1 MVFFMNSEKK
11 RRHRFANESIEN
23 AEVALKNPF
32 VQEAMGHYASQS
44 LSVLDQLYVPN
55 HINGVFEK
63 PKKLDDTKI
72 PIIPLMH
79 FNALIRP
86 DLMALHPTQRLNLD
100 KHIYHDFGKPMPD
113 GGIEILS
120 NDISESMK
128 NRTKNLVKIDFG
140 NDTAL
145 AAVHSWG
152 TYADVSSRQHS
163 RTYNVRMRPMLL
175 QRMHESAKADI
186 VMIHEIIHILQ
197 LLDQVVIPDTESEVT
212 QVFENELQA
221 YRLNILAGIAL
232 YGESWM
238 YENYSNHMELEN
250 LRMITNGPNLP
261 YFVNEVLYDY
271 MIETGIASA

>member
-1 MVFFMNSEKK
+1 MAFFMNSEKK
-11 RRHRFANESIEN
+11 LRHRFANESIEN
-23 AEVALKNPF
+23 AEVALKNPL
-32 VQEAMGHYASQS
+32 VQKAMGHYASQS
-44 LSVLDQLYVPN
+44 LFVLDQLYVPN
-55 HINGVFEK
+55 RINGVFEK
-63 PKKLDDTKI
+63 PKGIEDDKI
-72 PIIPLMH
+72 PMIPLLH

-86 DLMALHPTQRLNLD
+86 DLMSMHPTQRLNLD
-100 KHIYHDFGKPMPD
+100 RHINHDFGEPMPD
-113 GGIEILS
+113 GDIEILS
-120 NDISESMK
+120 KNISKSMID
-128 NRTKNLVKIDFG
+128 RTDNLVKIDFG

-152 TYADVSSRQHS
+152 SYADVSSRQVS

-186 VMIHEIIHILQ
+186 VMIHEIIHVLQ
-197 LLDQVVIPDTESEVT
+197 LLDQVVISDTESEVT

-271 MIETGIASA
+271 MTEKGIASA